1 MAAAQEVRVV
11 RAPNYAWIDVL
22 DNEGAVWR
30 YHRREWVGPAAG
42 YFDLHFPFG
51 EPRLMIQGDG
61 TARLRQQGPGLP
73 RQMIVH
79 RAVRSC
85 SSFSRSSARR
95 TTIVAGSWWCWMRVS
110 AVRARVVSRSW
121 RRRW

>member
-1 MAAAQEVRVV
+1 MNERGMPMAAAQGVRVV

-22 DNEGAVWR
+22 DDAGAVWR

-61 TARLRQQGPGLP
+61 IARLRQEGPGLP
-73 RQMIVH
+73 RQMV
-79 RAVRSC
+79 VQLPGGLEPGPG
-85 SSFSRSSARR
+85 
-95 TTIVAGSWWCWMRVS
+95 VAGGWEAGAGWHNYEQ
-110 AVRARVVSRSW
+110 A
-121 RRRW
+121 